1 LPGKIYFWKLGTTEL
16 HLGVRTLI
24 MGVLNVTPDSFSD
37 GGKYNDPD
45 RAYARALELEEAGA
59 DIIDIGAES
68 TRPGSHRISA
78 EEEWRRLVPV
88 LKRLKGQ
95 LRIPIS
101 LDTYKSETA
110 ERAFEYGVEIVN
122 DPSGLTFDPNL
133 AKVVAQAN
141 AGFVL
146 NHMRGSPET
155 WGKIGPIPDVMGTVA
170 RELEATA
177 HRAQRAGVDRTRIVL
192 DPGLGFGKRKE
203 QNSELISRLGE
214 LVKLEYPILV
224 GPSRKSFIARGTEE
238 ETAFA
243 TAAAVT
249 AAILQGAHLVRVHDV
264 AAMHPA
270 IRVADEIVRA
280 KDAWSRENEGMVKV
294 KRIVPAWTAD
304 APRPVKPTLKTA
316 APPPPPQELGVA
328 PEPTT
333 APEPATAEE
342 KPRPISRP
350 PAREDRPS
358 RQGRPRDASGRFS
371 SGRESSWERPPRR
384 FDGPPG
390 RTERPRRDGPPGREQ
405 GRDPRDGPRRYDG
418 PPRESRGG
426 FRRSAPGG
434 SRRDG
439 PPGRDQGRDL
449 RDGPRRYDGPPREGR
464 GAPRGDGPPGRDRDR
479 DPRNGPRG
487 RYDGPPR
494 ESRGGFRRD
503 GPPSGPRRDGP
514 PRGPRPGG
522 DRGGKPPYRSGG
534 KPPRR
539 G

>member
-1 LPGKIYFWKLGTTEL
+1 
-16 HLGVRTLI
+16 

-37 GGKYNDPD
+37 GGKYSDPD

-59 DIIDIGAES
+59 DILDVGAES
-68 TRPGSHRISA
+68 TKPGSHRISA

-88 LKRLKGQ
+88 LKRLKDQ

-110 ERAFEYGVEIVN
+110 ERAFEYGVEIIN

-146 NHMRGSPET
+146 NHMRGSPEA
-155 WGKIGPIPDVMGTVA
+155 WGKLGPIPDVMGTVS

-177 HRAQRAGVDRTRIVL
+177 HRAQRAGVDRTRIVV

-214 LVKLEYPILV
+214 LMKLEYPILV

-249 AAILQGAHLVRVHDV
+249 AAILEGAHLVRVHDV
-264 AAMHPA
+264 AALHPA

-280 KDAWSRENEGMVKV
+280 KETSKRETEGTVKV
-294 KRIVPAWTAD
+294 KRIAPAWTSD
-304 APRPVKPTLKTA
+304 APKPVKPTLKAVT
-316 APPPPPQELGVA
+316 PPPQEAVAASEPAA
-328 PEPTT
+328 PE
-333 APEPATAEE
+333 ER
-342 KPRPISRP
+342 PRPVSRP
-350 PAREDRPS
+350 PAREDRPF
-358 RQGRPRDASGRFS
+358 RQGPPRDASGRFS
-371 SGRESSWERPPRR
+371 GGGRGSYDRPPRR
-384 FDGPPG
+384 FEGPPG
-390 RTERPRRDGPPGREQ
+390 RGEDRPRRDGPPRDRPA
-405 GRDPRDGPRRYDG
+405 RDPRDGPRRYDG

-426 FRRSAPGG
+426 FRR
-434 SRRDG
+434 DG
-439 PPGRDQGRDL
+439 PPVDRPRRDP
-449 RDGPRRYDGPPREGR
+449 RDGPRRFDGPPRESR
-464 GAPRGDGPPGRDRDR
+464 GGFRRDAPPSGPRR
-479 DPRNGPRG
+479 DPRDGPR
-487 RYDGPPR
+487 RFDGPPR

-514 PRGPRPGG
+514 PRDGPPRSFRRDGPPSGPRRDGPPRGPRPGG
-522 DRGGKPPYRSGG
+522 DKGGKPPYRSGG

>member
-1 LPGKIYFWKLGTTEL
+1 
-16 HLGVRTLI
+16 

-37 GGKYNDPD
+37 GGKYSDPD

-68 TRPGSHRISA
+68 TKPGSHRISA

-88 LKRLKGQ
+88 LKRLKTQ

-101 LDTYKSETA
+101 VDTYKSETA

-177 HRAQRAGVDRTRIVL
+177 HRAQRAGVDRGRIVI

-203 QNSELISRLGE
+203 QNSELISRLSE
-214 LVKLEYPILV
+214 LVKLDYPILV

-243 TAAAVT
+243 TAAAVA
-249 AAILQGAHLVRVHDV
+249 AAILEGAHLVRVHDV

-280 KDAWSRENEGMVKV
+280 KEASKRESEGTVKV
-294 KRIVPAWTAD
+294 KRIAPAWTPD
-304 APRPVKPTLKTA
+304 APKPVKPTLKI
-316 APPPPPQELGVA
+316 VA
-328 PEPTT
+328 PATPE
-333 APEPATAEE
+333 AVALPEPAASQEM
-342 KPRPISRP
+342 PPPVSRP
-350 PAREDRPS
+350 PAREERPF
-358 RQGRPRDASGRFS
+358 RQGPPRDASGRFS
-371 SGRESSWERPPRR
+371 GGARGSYDRPPRRFDSPPGRSADRPRREGPPRDRDPRGGPRR

-390 RTERPRRDGPPGREQ
+390 
-405 GRDPRDGPRRYDG
+405 
-418 PPRESRGG
+418 ESRGG
-426 FRRSAPGG
+426 FRR
-434 SRRDG
+434 DG
-439 PPGRDQGRDL
+439 PPADRPRRDTRDRPRRDA
-449 RDGPRRYDGPPREGR
+449 RDGPRRF
-464 GAPRGDGPPGRDRDR
+464 
-479 DPRNGPRG
+479 
-487 RYDGPPR
+487 DGPPR

-503 GPPSGPRRDGP
+503 GPPTGPRRDGPARGPRDGPRRFDGPPREGRGGPRRDGP

-522 DRGGKPPYRSGG
+522 DKGSKPPYRSGG